1 MRQILIS
8 LLIPLT
14 LFSASLPLMAAEKLH
29 GLAMHGAPKYPAGF
43 SHFDY
48 TNPDAPVGGTLRLG
62 LIGSFDTVHPFILKG
77 VKPEG
82 WRNTFQPLMI
92 RSKDE
97 PFTLYG
103 NLAETIEIAE
113 DRSWIIFNINPK
125 AKFSNGSPVTAE
137 DVLFSYETLRDK
149 GRPNVRTYYKKATE
163 VIVTGP
169 LSIKFTFGEEEG
181 RWEMPLIMGL
191 MSVLSKAEFESRDFE
206 KTTLSPFIGSGPYV
220 FDKIEPGRR
229 VSYKRNPD
237 FWGWDLPQNKGR
249 HNFDTLI
256 YDYFRDDDVALEAFK
271 AHTLDARFES
281 DAGKWI
287 DAYNPRGG
295 STNSFVKAEPK
306 LQIPAPMLAMVFNT
320 RRDKFADRRVRMA
333 LTQAFDF
340 EWVNANILQ
349 SIYKRTDSFFEN
361 SSLASTGP
369 ISDAERELL
378 TPFTDELPKDVFDGE
393 FSLPVTDGSG
403 RNRSNLRTARKLLA
417 EAGWDIIDGT
427 LRNKTTGEPFTIEFL
442 VNNNDYVKLIAPF
455 QKNLQTLGITTNIR
469 QSDTASYQNRL
480 NEYDFDMII
489 NSWGQSL
496 SPGNEQAFY
505 WSRNAADTS
514 GTRNYPAIRL
524 AAVDKMIE
532 LIASAKTREQL
543 ENATLAL
550 DRMLLWGYYVIPLY
564 HTDSQWLAHW
574 PQIKLPPEPS
584 FWGTSTDLWWYEAVD

>member
-1 MRQILIS
+1 MRPFLIS
-8 LLIPLT
+8 LLIPFA
-14 LFSASLPLMAAEKLH
+14 LFAAALPVTGAEKLH
-29 GLAMHGAPKYPAGF
+29 ALAMHGAPKYPAGF
-43 SHFDY
+43 PHFDY
-48 TNPDAPVGGTLRLG
+48 VNPDAPRGGTLRLG
-62 LIGSFDTVHPFILKG
+62 RIGSFDSVHPFILKG

-82 WRNTFQPLMI
+82 WRNTFQPLMT

-97 PFTLYG
+97 PFTLYA

-125 AKFSNGSPVTAE
+125 ARFSNGDPVTAE

-163 VIVTGP
+163 VALTGP

-191 MSVLSKAEFESRDFE
+191 MSVISKAEFESRDFE
-206 KTTLSPFIGSGPYV
+206 KTSLSPFIGSGPYI
-220 FDKIEPGRR
+220 FDKVEPGRR

-256 YDYFRDDDVALEAFK
+256 YDYFRDDGVALEAFK

-287 DAYNPRGG
+287 DAYSARSG
-295 STNSFVKAEPK
+295 SNESFVKTEPK

-320 RRDKFADRRVRMA
+320 RRDKFADRRVRIA

-349 SIYKRTDSFFEN
+349 SVYKRTDSFFEN
-361 SSLASTGP
+361 SSLASKGP
-369 ISDAERELL
+369 ISSAERELL
-378 TPFTDELPKDVFDGE
+378 SPFAEELPTDVFDSE

-403 RNRSNLRTARKLLA
+403 RNRQNLRTARKLLA
-417 EAGWDIIDGT
+417 EAGWEIEDGT
-427 LRNKTTGEPFTIEFL
+427 LRSTATGEAFTIEFL

-480 NEYDFDMII
+480 NDYDFDMII

-505 WSRNAADTS
+505 WSRTAAETP

-524 AAVDKMIE
+524 AAVDEMIA

-564 HTDSQWLAHW
+564 HTDSQWFAHW
-574 PQIKLPPEPS
+574 PEIRLPPSPS
-584 FWGTSTDLWWYEAVD
+584 FWGTSADLWWHEAVD